1 MGLEPSITVGAV
13 RRPGWAV
20 TYPAQMPLDGVRLGI
35 VLLPE
40 LRWTEQRERFE
51 QAEAWGFD
59 SAWTYDHLGWRSLVD
74 GPWFGPLTTLA
85 AAAAVTSRI
94 RLGTFV
100 ASPNVRHPVPFAR
113 EVLALDDVSEGR
125 LSLGIGAGG
134 EGYDAAVMG
143 AAGLTARQRVDRY
156 GEFVELLDLLLTQ
169 ERTTWSGSWYTAV
182 EARSAPGCVQQPRVP
197 FVLAANG
204 PRSMR
209 LVASRGQGWVT
220 TGPATAGDEQ
230 EWWAGVAELSDH
242 LDDALSEAGK
252 SRDSVERYLS
262 LDSGPAF
269 GLGSVEHLRDCAG
282 RAVDLGFDEVV
293 VHWPRPDGVYAS
305 RLEVLAE
312 AAELL
317 GRSDG
322 PRQWHATGF

>member
-1 MGLEPSITVGAV
+1 VWLEPPITVGAGSV
-13 RRPGWAV
+13 RCGWL
-20 TYPAQMPLDGVRLGI
+20 TYPAHMPLDGVRLGI

-59 SAWTYDHLGWRSLVD
+59 SAWTYDHIGWRSLVD
-74 GPWFGPLTTLA
+74 GPWFGPVTTLA

-113 EVLALDDVSEGR
+113 EVLALDDVSGGR
-125 LSLGIGAGG
+125 LLLGIGAGG

-143 AAGLTARQRVDRY
+143 GAGLSARQRVDRY

-209 LVASRGQGWVT
+209 LVARHGQGWVT
-220 TGPATAGDEQ
+220 TGQPGVEDEQ
-230 EWWAGVAELSDH
+230 QWWAGVAELSSR
-242 LDDALSEAGK
+242 LDDALEQAGS
-252 SRDSVERYLS
+252 SRDRVERYLS
-262 LDSGPAF
+262 VDSGPTF
-269 GLGSVEHLRDCAG
+269 GLASVEHLRECVG
-282 RAVDLGFDEVV
+282 RAARLGFDEVV
-293 VHWPRPDGVYAS
+293 VHWPRPEGVYAG
-305 RLEVLAE
+305 RVEVLAE
-312 AAELL
+312 VAELL
-317 GRSDG
+317 APDDGWGR
-322 PRQWHATGF
+322 

>member
-1 MGLEPSITVGAV
+1 V
-13 RRPGWAV
+13 RA
-20 TYPAQMPLDGVRLGI
+20 T
-35 VLLPE
+35 
-40 LRWTEQRERFE
+40 
-51 QAEAWGFD
+51 
-59 SAWTYDHLGWRSLVD
+59 
-74 GPWFGPLTTLA
+74 
-85 AAAAVTSRI
+85 
-94 RLGTFV
+94 
-100 ASPNVRHPVPFAR
+100 
-113 EVLALDDVSEGR
+113 
-125 LSLGIGAGG
+125 
-134 EGYDAAVMG
+134 
-143 AAGLTARQRVDRY
+143 TARQRVDRY

-209 LVASRGQGWVT
+209 LVASHGQGWVT
-220 TGPATAGDEQ
+220 TGSATAGDER
-230 EWWAGVAELSDH
+230 EWWAGVTELSDR

-269 GLGSVEHLRDCAG
+269 GLGSVEHLRECVG
-282 RAVDLGFDEVV
+282 RAADVGFHEVV
-293 VHWPRPDGVYAS
+293 VHWPRPDGVYAG

-317 GRSDG
+317 GPSDG
-322 PRQWHATGF
+322 PRQWHATRS

>member
-1 MGLEPSITVGAV
+1 
-13 RRPGWAV
+13 
-20 TYPAQMPLDGVRLGI
+20 
-35 VLLPE
+35 
-40 LRWTEQRERFE
+40 
-51 QAEAWGFD
+51 
-59 SAWTYDHLGWRSLVD
+59 
-74 GPWFGPLTTLA
+74 
-85 AAAAVTSRI
+85 
-94 RLGTFV
+94 
-100 ASPNVRHPVPFAR
+100 
-113 EVLALDDVSEGR
+113 
-125 LSLGIGAGG
+125 
-134 EGYDAAVMG
+134 MG

-269 GLGSVEHLRDCAG
+269 GLGRSSTSGTARGGPLIWVSTRSSSTGRGRPGCTRAGSRSWLR
-282 RAVDLGFDEVV
+282 R
-293 VHWPRPDGVYAS
+293 
-305 RLEVLAE
+305 
-312 AAELL
+312 
-317 GRSDG
+317 RSC
-322 PRQWHATGF
+322 